1 MTTVLWSVLAAV
13 ALQVPP
19 VAKRVPHAVHFG
31 AAGSEDRLTL
41 NDDLFWLRD
50 DTRSSHE
57 VLELLRKENEYS
69 QSRTAHLAPLR
80 EALYQEMLS
89 HLQEEFDQFPS
100 PAADGYE
107 YWSRTVAGRPFRLHL
122 RRLRGRP
129 MAEEEVVLDINAV
142 AATLPKEQQAQC
154 GVAQVLPSPSGRLL
168 AYSVDGTGDE
178 TYEVRLQRLQR
189 GDGGDGGGG
198 GALETLQGT
207 AGSLAWI
214 DDSTLFYVRHDA
226 AHRPSAV
233 WRSSW
238 SACGG

>member
-1 MTTVLWSVLAAV
+1 MAVTVSWSVLAAA

-19 VAKRVPHAVHFG
+19 VAKRVPHQVHFG
-31 AAGSEDRLTL
+31 AAGENRLTL

-69 QSRTAHLAPLR
+69 QSRTVHLAPLR

-89 HLQEEFDQFPS
+89 HLQEEFDQFPC

-129 MAEEEVVLDINAV
+129 VAEEEVVLDINAV
-142 AATLPKEQQAQC
+142 AATLPKAQRAQC
-154 GVAQVLPSPSGRLL
+154 DVSEVLP
-168 AYSVDGTGDE
+168 
-178 TYEVRLQRLQR
+178 
-189 GDGGDGGGG
+189 
-198 GALETLQGT
+198 
-207 AGSLAWI
+207 
-214 DDSTLFYVRHDA
+214 
-226 AHRPSAV
+226 
-233 WRSSW
+233 
-238 SACGG
+238 